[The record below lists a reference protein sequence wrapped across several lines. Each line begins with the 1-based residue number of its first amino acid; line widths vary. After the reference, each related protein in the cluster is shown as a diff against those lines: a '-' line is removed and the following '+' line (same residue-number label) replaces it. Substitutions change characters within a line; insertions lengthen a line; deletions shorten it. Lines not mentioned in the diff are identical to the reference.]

1 MKKITL
7 EAVAKQAGVGIATVD
22 RVINERGG
30 VSPATT
36 RRVLQAAKEAGLKR
50 ELPDAHRQPWQI
62 ELLLSNSD
70 AFFFSQLS
78 QDFSQLA
85 GQLGYG
91 HVTLH
96 RTLIPEA
103 EPEML
108 AAHIVRAADSRDGII
123 VFAHEHPAIFSAL
136 QQCQERQ
143 VPVITLV
150 TDLPGAARLCHVGIN
165 QTQAGR
171 TAGLLMGNM
180 LNAPGDII
188 IISGR
193 FDYLAHRQRVEGFS
207 AVIADRFP
215 HLRVHK
221 VLAARDDRRQVS
233 RLLEEQLYHH
243 QTIQGIYN
251 TGLGNREIAE
261 VLARHRLLNTS
272 RFITHELYPTT
283 RTLLADH
290 AVVLTLDQN
299 TREHAR
305 RAMTLML
312 NRLER
317 EMMPTEYQDGK
328 VELMLYTRENMSPGP
343 EQAVRG
349 SHQPP

>member
-7 EAVAKQAGVGIATVD
+7 EAVARQAGVGVATVD

-30 VSPATT
+30 VSPATV
-36 RRVLQAAKEAGLKR
+36 RRVLQAAQQAGLKR
-50 ELPDAHRQPWQI
+50 LLPDEHHQPWQI
-62 ELLLSNSD
+62 ELLLSSSD

-96 RTLIPEA
+96 RTLIAEA
-103 EPEML
+103 EPEKL
-108 AAHIVRAADSRDGII
+108 AAQILRAAAERDGII
-123 VFAHEHPAIFSAL
+123 VFAHEHPAIFAAL
-136 QQCQERQ
+136 EQCRLQQ

-165 QTQAGR
+165 QRQAGR
-171 TAGLLMGNM
+171 TAGLLMGKM
-180 LNAPGDII
+180 LNTPGDII

-207 AVIADRFP
+207 EVIASKFP
-215 HLRVHK
+215 HLHVHK
-221 VLAARDDRRQVS
+221 VLGALDDRQQIGRQ
-233 RLLEEQLYHH
+233 LEQQLYHRPAIH
-243 QTIQGIYN
+243 GIYN
-251 TGLGNREIAE
+251 TGLGNQEIAD
-261 VLARHRLLNTS
+261 VLARHRLLKTS
-272 RFITHELYPTT
+272 LFITHELYPTT
-283 RTLLADH
+283 RRLLAED

-305 RAMTLML
+305 RSLTLML
-312 NRLER
+312 NRLEHQQIPDDY
-317 EMMPTEYQDGK
+317 EDGK
-328 VELMLYTRENMSPGP
+328 VEFMLYTQENS
-343 EQAVRG
+343 Q
-349 SHQPP
+349 

>member
-7 EAVAKQAGVGIATVD
+7 EALAKQAGVGVATVD
-22 RVINERGG
+22 RVLNERGG

-50 ELPDAHRQPWQI
+50 LLPDEHRQPWQI
-62 ELLLSNSD
+62 ELLLSSSD
-70 AFFFSQLS
+70 AFFFHQLL

-85 GQLGYG
+85 GKLGYA
-91 HVTLH
+91 HITLH
-96 RTLIPEA
+96 RTLIAEA

-108 AAHIVRAADSRDGII
+108 AAQIIKSAARRDGII
-123 VFAHEHPAIFSAL
+123 IFAHEHPAIFAAL
-136 QQCQERQ
+136 EQCQQQQ

-165 QTQAGR
+165 QRQAGR

-180 LNAPGDII
+180 LNGAGDII

-207 AVIADRFP
+207 EVIDSKFP

-221 VLAARDDRRQVS
+221 VLAALDDRQQVG
-233 RLLEEQLYHH
+233 RLLEEQLYRSRELH
-243 QTIQGIYN
+243 GIYN
-251 TGLGNREIAE
+251 TGLGNREIAD
-261 VLARHRLLNTS
+261 VLARHRLLKKS
-272 RFITHELYPTT
+272 LFITHELYPTT
-283 RTLLADH
+283 RQLLAEE

-299 TREHAR
+299 TREHAQ
-305 RAMTLML
+305 RALTLML
-312 NRLER
+312 EKLEWQKS
-317 EMMPTEYQDGK
+317 PDEYQDGK
-328 VELMLYTRENMSPGP
+328 VEFRLYTRENMSPGP
-343 EQAVRG
+343 E
-349 SHQPP
+349 